1 MKFKLGA
8 AGMLSTGQGQIVY
21 PRLSY
26 KRRSVCEGAAA
37 CTD

>member
-1 MKFKLGA
+1 
-8 AGMLSTGQGQIVY
+8 MLSAEQGQIVY

-26 KRRSVCEGAAA
+26 KGGSAYEGAAA